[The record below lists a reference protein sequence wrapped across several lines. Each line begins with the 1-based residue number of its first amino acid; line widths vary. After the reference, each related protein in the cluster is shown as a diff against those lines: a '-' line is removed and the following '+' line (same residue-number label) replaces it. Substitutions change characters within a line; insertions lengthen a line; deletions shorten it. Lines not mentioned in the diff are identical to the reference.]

1 MSSAL
6 LVVIADVFNTT
17 VFDEAIIQ
25 PCCATAHQ
33 AMHSADSYLPQVVC
47 YPVSYSHQ

>member
-6 LVVIADVFNTT
+6 LVVVADVFNTLM
-17 VFDEAIIQ
+17 FDESIIQ

-33 AMHSADSYLPQVVC
+33 AMHSADSYFPQVVR